1 MEAGWNLRGL
11 CPSCCRVPLYLFLI
25 SPQLHSLFIWNLHER
40 RFFLRPHFNIVIE
53 RSVGRVSVIWFVI
66 YRYVVSAVTFDRS
79 LMLTRSSVSVC
90 DTLSVFYC
98 VFFVRISALFCF
110 SMKLFR
116 FGMHQG
122 CPVWWCWYCIAFLI
136 SCFCVLCIFS
146 ITMFRVWSDEN
157 DIYCSPWHEIWQLFN
172 VILCKC

>member
-98 VFFVRISALFCF
+98 VFCS
-110 SMKLFR
+110 
-116 FGMHQG
+116 
-122 CPVWWCWYCIAFLI
+122 Y
-136 SCFCVLCIFS
+136 FCVVLFFDEVISFRYAPGMSSVMMLILYRFFNFLFLCLVYIFHYDVS
-146 ITMFRVWSDEN
+146 CVKWRE
-157 DIYCSPWHEIWQLFN
+157 WH
-172 VILCKC
+172 ILLPMTRNMTAF